1 LVLPAPAVAADRAL
15 DWALPPVALAVE
27 LLALLEH
34 EVVDQHLPLLAPAVV
49 ALDLAHKPVLLAPAL
64 LQVVAVLAPDLVPP
78 LVVVVLELLPNRQL
92 S

>member
-1 LVLPAPAVAADRAL
+1 MLPAPAVAADRAL

-49 ALDLAHKPVLLAPAL
+49 ALHLAHKPVLPAQAL

-78 LVVVVLELLPNRQL
+78 LVVVVLELLPNPQ
-92 S
+92 SS